1 MAKAPD
7 GKQKNGRRRT
17 KKAGVKISIRT
28 KLSLI
33 FLVPVICMV
42 ALGIISYYQA
52 ANVVIENSKRETGQ
66 TLSVL
71 AEAYQTKF
79 EMVQSQIDEY
89 YQDMDMREYLS
100 GAYNLFDTKAVQY
113 YNASLSAVK
122 SKVWSNPSI
131 SGIEIVAGKTDS
143 VLYNEHK
150 NDNLYQELS
159 ATKLGETLFADK
171 QKYHWFGK
179 SEEVDEMM
187 GIDGADYLFRVGMH
201 FPKHEAYVV
210 AQMPEQTVADIIKE
224 LTFGENSIVGV
235 LSANGTELIYD
246 GEKTDTENGIFGTY
260 LLGNNRVESKE
271 YVEYNGVKYL
281 LLYSTVV
288 EDEIWVCVLIP
299 EAYFLQQAYP
309 IRNITVALVIIAAVL
324 AYLVGTVFAGN
335 LTRCIRRTNAHMDR
349 LSGGDFTS
357 RLQMKRRDEFG
368 LLAERV
374 NHMTDNVCG
383 LIGEIS
389 GAGVV
394 LSGEM
399 KQVAVATDTFVE
411 STDSIKNAI
420 GEIEQGV
427 ELLNNNSADSLT
439 QMQVL
444 SSQFG
449 LVNQNA
455 ACIREAAER
464 TGASINQGLLTMRNL
479 QKKTAGTTEMME
491 NVVESMTLLQQ
502 RVTHI
507 NEIVNAIDDIAS
519 QTTLLSLNAS
529 IEAARAGEAGK
540 GFGVVADEIRKL
552 ADQSL
557 KSAEQIHQII
567 QDVIQQTKAAGESVN
582 HACTEVDE
590 QKEVVKT
597 TTDSF
602 YQMEEQTQILTAQVQ
617 EIAAYIQSM
626 EQARCTT
633 EDAMQGISA
642 VSQQTAASSNE
653 VYKSTEDQAAEA
665 LHLQDA
671 VNRMHQWSDRLQE
684 MIGRFTV
691 DKSSL

>member
-1 MAKAPD
+1 MKTQKKEK
-7 GKQKNGRRRT
+7 KQSGER
-17 KKAGVKISIRT
+17 GVRKISIRT

-159 ATKLGETLFADK
+159 ATKLGETLLADK

-179 SEEVDEMM
+179 SGEVDEMM

-349 LSGGDFTS
+349 LSGGDFTF

-394 LSGEM
+394 LLLIGLLGSPAMLRLLNTKEDLLPGAILYLRVYFLGM
-399 KQVAVATDTFVE
+399 PALALYNFGNAVFSSIGDTKKPLLYLSIAGALNIALNLFFVIVCDLSVVGVALASAISQCVSAFLILRALTRVQDCYAL
-411 STDSIKNAI
+411 DLHKLQLDPAQAKSILALGVPAGLQNAI
-420 GEIEQGV
+420 FAIANLFIQAGV
-427 ELLNNNSADSLT
+427 NSFDSLMVKGNSAAA
-439 QMQVL
+439 
-444 SSQFG
+444 
-449 LVNQNA
+449 NA
-455 ACIREAAER
+455 DALIYDCMAA
-464 TGASINQGLLTMRNL
+464 
-479 QKKTAGTTEMME
+479 
-491 NVVESMTLLQQ
+491 
-502 RVTHI
+502 
-507 NEIVNAIDDIAS
+507 
-519 QTTLLSLNAS
+519 
-529 IEAARAGEAGK
+529 
-540 GFGVVADEIRKL
+540 
-552 ADQSL
+552 
-557 KSAEQIHQII
+557 
-567 QDVIQQTKAAGESVN
+567 
-582 HACTEVDE
+582 
-590 QKEVVKT
+590 
-597 TTDSF
+597 F
-602 YQMEEQTQILTAQVQ
+602 YMA
-617 EIAAYIQSM
+617 
-626 EQARCTT
+626 
-633 EDAMQGISA
+633 
-642 VSQQTAASSNE
+642 
-653 VYKSTEDQAAEA
+653 
-665 LHLQDA
+665 
-671 VNRMHQWSDRLQE
+671 
-684 MIGRFTV
+684 
-691 DKSSL
+691 